1 MKSYTI
7 TEDVLNSIIRYSYNS
22 GVSAEFSS
30 NNNLSIQNIDEVKE
44 FCTGLVSKH
53 DKEVREFRESLD
65 KYNLFI

>member
-30 NNNLSIQNIDEVKE
+30 NNNLSILHIDEVKA